1 LRFLPRAA
9 LIALA
14 IFACALPAQASARGL
29 DAYDVTFESGK
40 QLEQMA
46 RLGFDMTEARR
57 GHRVE
62 IVATTKQAKQLRS
75 LGLAPK
81 RKTTGGATKRSARS
95 QRLDGSW
102 DVYRPYFDD
111 TYVGHANSDGTG
123 AKRETLYQELQRLAF
138 EHQNIVKS
146 EIIGRTINNKPILAL
161 KVTKDAREVPDG
173 QRPATLYSST
183 QHARE
188 WLATETDRRL
198 AHLFVDNYGGT
209 GPAVNTNGVAIP
221 GVTKQDI
228 TSVVTKNEL
237 WFVVVANPDGYDYTF
252 TPGNRLWRK
261 NLRDNNHDGQITPE
275 QDGVDPNRNYPTKW
289 DYDNEGSSGDFASET
304 YRGTGPA
311 SEPETKAL
319 DGLLKRV
326 DFEMQI
332 NYHTAAELLLYPA
345 GWQVETYTAD
355 DPIYRALSGTD
366 ADSAIK
372 GSPPG
377 APDNYDPDVAAELY
391 TTNGETTDH
400 AHGVYGTLAWTPELD
415 VGDAARGGGGSVFE
429 FQDRDDDVEQAFEK
443 NIPFALD
450 IARSAKDPANPVS
463 HLGNE
468 PADFEVARFAISY
481 GDPQPVQ
488 VDAKR
493 ELGKVTMRYRINGG
507 AAKSADTQDWKGGE
521 RYGKGY
527 DVYYHQLR
535 GVVKGTRPGDEV
547 KVWFEAGGK
556 KSQAFTYS
564 AAQESSNKVLVLAS
578 EDYTGHSPDY
588 ANTSGPNY
596 LRFYQQALQANRVGY
611 DVYDT
616 DAHNRTAPD
625 ALGVLSHY
633 KAIVWYT
640 GDNERTIE
648 PDQPPAGAGASK
660 LSDDEFRAVRDFLN
674 EGGKL
679 LYTGKKAGWDLS
691 NQFVFNA
698 QDAPPY
704 CNAGAG
710 APEGACIPLSNDFL
724 QYYLGSYGNNALRDP
739 NSADTDEDA
748 QQQQADLDNMTIDF
762 FDPMAA
768 PTAQLNGGDSA
779 NNQDYAYTLTPTS
792 TVLPVSEYPQ
802 FRSKEVGDYSINGPL
817 APKTGDRY
825 MYSQVGDHAYKRLT
839 RTVDLTGKTSGRL
852 KFATSWDLEQD
863 YDYMF
868 VEAHTVGQDDWTTLP
883 DANGNTTPDVNLD
896 GSSCTDGWAAPEGQ
910 HPFLAHYL
918 DPNTCAPHGTTG
930 DWNAATG
937 NSGGYR
943 NWDIDLSGF
952 ANKQVEVSISV
963 ATDPFVQG
971 LGSFVDDT
979 QVLADGAEVA
989 ATSFETDDGGWTIGG
1004 PPAGSV
1010 ANPNNWIRTTAL
1022 VEESA
1027 AVATDDTLYYGFG
1040 FEGVR
1045 GAAKRNALMKSAMS
1059 YLGVLRGS
1067 GPGPGAAPGPS
1078 PAPAAPAPAARS
1090 DYSLRL
1096 SKSKLRVDRKH
1107 RTKVRL
1113 ACGPT
1118 TKSLCKGTVSLR
1130 RGARTVMGRRTF
1142 TTTANKS
1149 RSITVRVSS
1158 SAYRR
1163 LVRKKSIKTTVTLV
1177 SRGADG
1183 VMRKQTQRVTM
1194 VRAKAAK
1201 SNKKQ

>member
-1 LRFLPRAA
+1 LSRAA

-29 DAYDVTFESGK
+29 DAYDVTFENGK

-46 RLGFDMTEARR
+46 RLGFDMSEARR
-57 GHRVE
+57 GNKVE
-62 IVATTKQAKQLRS
+62 VVATTGQAKKLRS
-75 LGLAPK
+75 LGLTTK
-81 RKTTGGATKRSARS
+81 RKTTQGATRRSARA
-95 QRLDGSW
+95 QRADGSW
-102 DVYRPYFDD
+102 DVWRPYFDH
-111 TYVGHANSDGTG
+111 TYVGTVNPDGTG
-123 AKRETLYQELQRLAF
+123 APRETLYEELQRLAL

-188 WLATETDRRL
+188 WLATETDRRM

-209 GPAVNTNGVAIP
+209 GPAVNTNGDAIP
-221 GVTKQDI
+221 GVTKEDI
-228 TSVVTKNEL
+228 TQVVTKNEL
-237 WFVVVANPDGYDYTF
+237 WFVVVANPDGYDHTF

-289 DYDNEGSSGDFASET
+289 KYDEEGSSSDFGSET

-311 SEPETKAL
+311 SEPETRAL

-366 ADSAIK
+366 ADSAVK
-372 GSPPG
+372 GNPPG
-377 APDNYDPDVAAELY
+377 APDSYDPDVAAELY

-415 VGDAARGGGGSVFE
+415 VGDPARGGGGSVFE
-429 FQDRDDDVEQAFEK
+429 FQDSEADVEQAFEK

-450 IARSAKDPANPVS
+450 VAKSAKDPANPVS

-468 PADFEVARFAISY
+468 PADFEVSQFSTSY

-493 ELGKVTMRYRINGG
+493 ELGKVTMHYRLNGG
-507 AAKSADTQDWKGGE
+507 ADRTVETKEWKGGE
-521 RYGKGY
+521 RYGEGY
-527 DVYYHQLR
+527 DVYYHRLR
-535 GVVKGTRPGDEV
+535 GVVKGTKPGDQV
-547 KVWFEAGGK
+547 KVWFEGGGK

-564 AAQESSNKVLVLAS
+564 AAQESANKVLVLAS

-588 ANTSGPNY
+588 ADKTGPNY
-596 LRFYQQALQANRVGY
+596 LRFYQQALQANGVGY

-616 DAHNRTAPD
+616 DAHDRTAPD

-640 GDNERTIE
+640 GDNQRTIE
-648 PDQPPAGAGASK
+648 PDQPPTGAGASK

-691 NQFVFNA
+691 NQYVFNA
-698 QDAPPY
+698 QGNPPY
-704 CNAGAG
+704 CNNPAV
-710 APEGACIPLSNDFL
+710 PVGACIPLSNDFL
-724 QYYLGSYGNNALRDP
+724 QYYLGSYGNNTLRDP

-748 QQQQADLDNMTIDF
+748 ARQQADLDNMTIDF

-779 NNQDYAYTLTPTS
+779 NNQDHAYTLTPTS
-792 TVLPVSEYPQ
+792 TVLPVSEFPQ

-817 APKTGDRY
+817 APKTGDYY
-825 MYSQVGDHAYKRLT
+825 MYSQVGDKAYKRLT

-852 KFATSWDLEQD
+852 KFASSWDLEPD

-883 DANGNTTPDVNLD
+883 DSNGNTTPDLD
-896 GSSCTDGWAAPEGQ
+896 PTAGSCSDGWAQPDGQ

-918 DPNTCAPHGTTG
+918 NPDTCDPHGTTG
-930 DWNAATG
+930 DWNAATA

-943 NWDIDLSGF
+943 DWDIDLSSF
-952 ANKQVEVSISV
+952 AGKQVEVSITV

-971 LGSFVDDT
+971 LGTFVDDT

-989 ATSFETDDGGWTIGG
+989 ATSFEADQGGWTATG

-1027 AVATDDTLYYGFG
+1027 AVATADTLYYGFG

-1045 GAAKRNALMKSAMS
+1045 GAGERNALMKSAMR
-1059 YLGVLRGS
+1059 YLGVLSPGG
-1067 GPGPGAAPGPS
+1067 GPGGPGGPGGTP
-1078 PAPAAPAPAARS
+1078 PGGTGP

-1096 SKSKLRVDRKH
+1096 SKRSLRVDRKR
-1107 RTKVRL
+1107 RTTVRL

-1118 TKSLCKGTVSLR
+1118 TGGLCKGVVTLR
-1130 RGARTVMGRRTF
+1130 RGSRTVMGRRSF
-1142 TTTANKS
+1142 TTRAGKTRN
-1149 RSITVRVSS
+1149 ITVRISR

-1163 LVRKKSIKTTVTLV
+1163 LTRTKRIRTTITLV
-1177 SRGADG
+1177 SRGSDG
-1183 VMRKQTQRVTM
+1183 VLRKKSQRVTM
-1194 VRAKAAK
+1194 VRAKAKKATKKK
-1201 SNKKQ
+1201 S